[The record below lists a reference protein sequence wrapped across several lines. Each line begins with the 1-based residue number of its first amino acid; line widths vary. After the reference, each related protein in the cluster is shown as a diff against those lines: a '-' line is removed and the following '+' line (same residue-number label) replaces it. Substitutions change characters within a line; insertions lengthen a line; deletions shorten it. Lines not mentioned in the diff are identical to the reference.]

1 MTDTKVTKNDNATV
15 VFEGSIPAADIDK
28 HKSAALKKLG
38 ASVAIDGFR
47 PGHVPEDILIKHIGE
62 YQLLEEMANRA
73 LSEHYPTLLIEHKID
88 AIGRPEVVIKKLAH
102 GNPLE
107 YTITTA
113 VMPQITLGDYQS
125 AAREVLKQQSDET
138 TIEVK
143 DEEVEA
149 FIKNILAD
157 YAQREKL
164 EAAPELSDDLATKF
178 GNFESATDM
187 RAKIK
192 EGMLVDKR
200 REQVE
205 KKRLS
210 ILEAIVAATPFAL
223 PELVIE
229 AETEKLMARFM
240 MDLERMGITSKDYFE
255 RTGKDEKSFRDEVRP
270 DAEKRARIQLIIN
283 EIALTEKLTPTKD
296 EIEKE
301 VDRVLA
307 DHQPHEGHDE
317 KKERESATV
326 YVATILT
333 NEKVLKFLEEIE

>member
-15 VFEGSIPAADIDK
+15 VFEGAIPAADLDK
-28 HKSAALKKLG
+28 HRSAALKKLG
-38 ASVAIDGFR
+38 ASVAVDGFR
-47 PGHVPEDILIKHIGE
+47 TGNVPEDILMKHIGD
-62 YQLLEEMANRA
+62 YALLEEMANRA
-73 LSEHYPTLLIEHKID
+73 LSEHYPALLVEHKID
-88 AIGRPEVVIKKLAH
+88 AIGRPDVVIKKLAH

-113 VMPQITLGDYQS
+113 VLPQITLGDYKS
-125 AAREVLKQQSDET
+125 ATREVIKNTSDKA
-138 TIEVK
+138 IEVT
-143 DEEVEA
+143 DADVEA
-149 FIKNILAD
+149 FVKNILAD
-157 YAQREKL
+157 YAKREEIKETL
-164 EAAPELSDDLATKF
+164 ELSDELAKKF
-178 GNFESATDM
+178 GNFENAADM

-205 KKRLS
+205 QKRLA
-210 ILEAIVAATPFAL
+210 ILDAIVAATPFAL
-223 PELVIE
+223 PDLIIE

-255 RTGKDEKSFRDEVRP
+255 RTGKDEKAFRNEVRP

-283 EIALTEKLTPTKD
+283 EIALAEKLTPTKE
-296 EIEKE
+296 EIQKE
-301 VDRVLA
+301 VNRVLA
-307 DHQPHEGHDE
+307 DHKPHEGHDE

>member
-62 YQLLEEMANRA
+62 YALLEEMANRA
-73 LSEHYPTLLIEHKID
+73 LSEHYPQLLIEHKVD

-113 VMPQITLGDYQS
+113 VLPQITLGDYKT
-125 AAREVLKQQSDET
+125 AAREALKKNTDKEIEIKDDE
-138 TIEVK
+138 I
-143 DEEVEA
+143 EA

-157 YAQREKL
+157 YAQRNELKD
-164 EAAPELSDDLATKF
+164 APELTDDLAKKF
-178 GNFESATDM
+178 GNFESAADM

-205 KKRLS
+205 QKRLA
-210 ILEAIVAATPFAL
+210 ILDAIIAATPFAL
-223 PELVIE
+223 PDLIIE
-229 AETEKLMARFM
+229 AETDKLMARFM
-240 MDLERMGITSKDYFE
+240 MDLERMGISSKDYFE

-283 EIALTEKLTPTKD
+283 EIALAEKLTPSKE

-307 DHQPHEGHDE
+307 DHEPHEGHDE

-333 NEKVLKFLEEIE
+333 NEKVLKFLEELE

>member
-1 MTDTKVTKNDNATV
+1 MTETKVTKNDNSTV

-38 ASVAIDGFR
+38 ASVTIDGFR

-73 LSEHYPTLLIEHKID
+73 LSEHYPKLLIEHKID

-113 VMPQITLGDYQS
+113 VMPQITLGDYKT
-125 AAREVLKQQSDET
+125 AAREVIKNTSDKEL
-138 TIEVK
+138 EVK
-143 DEEVEA
+143 DDEVDA

-164 EAAPELSDDLATKF
+164 ETPPELSDDLAKKF
-178 GNFESATDM
+178 GNFESAADM

-192 EGMLVDKR
+192 DGMLVDKR

-205 KKRLS
+205 KKRLA
-210 ILEAIVAATPFAL
+210 ILEAIVVATPFAL

-255 RTGKDEKSFRDEVRP
+255 RTGKDEKTFRDEVRP

-307 DHQPHEGHDE
+307 GHEPHEGHDE

-333 NEKVLKFLEEIE
+333 NEKVLKFLEELA